1 MSQRCVMRNLRKEM
15 LILQSAQQRM
25 AVREALQNLQQGAN
39 LLSPAR
45 SEQASLPWLDALTS
59 VLGVALPARWG
70 RWFNAALGAWRIARR
85 VADSKM
91 KA

>member
-1 MSQRCVMRNLRKEM
+1 MSQRQVMRTLRKEM

-25 AVREALQNLQQGAN
+25 LVRESLQNLQQGAN

-45 SEQASLPWLDALTS
+45 PEQASLPWLDALTS
-59 VLGVALPARWG
+59 VLGAVLPPRWG

-85 VADSKM
+85 VAESKL